1 MNNILDRLATVVNE
15 RKNSDPKSSY
25 IASLYQA
32 GQDKILKKLGEEA
45 IETILAAKSREKK
58 AIIHETADLW
68 FHSLVMLVEC
78 GLEPDQILNELDR
91 RFGLSGLEE
100 KANREKSYECNNT

>member
-1 MNNILDRLATVVNE
+1 MSDILERLANILEE
-15 RKNSDPKSSY
+15 RKNADPKRSY
-25 IASLYQA
+25 VANLYHA

-45 IETILAAKSREKK
+45 VETILAAKSSEKE

-68 FHSLVMLVEC
+68 FHSLVMLAASGVRPE
-78 GLEPDQILNELDR
+78 QVLNELDR

-100 KANREKSYECNNT
+100 KANRGKDDG